1 MFKDDLCAA
10 MEKEKVSV
18 KWLAE
23 YSGVS
28 THTVCN
34 WRSGRAFPKQKT
46 LNELCDLFKLP
57 KDSYVKEH
65 EEAQKGGYNKPINF
79 IFNGEKLKELRTQR
93 KWTQEQLGNLLN
105 VNDSAVGNWETGHT
119 NPGVISLRAMCSL
132 FGVHESYFKK
142 RDKTMNEV
150 REDYGLNKIEPVPF
164 EKKPERSLEEITKEL
179 EERIDALGEVI
190 DQFRKNVEILDER
203 VVAIT
208 GFTDS
213 NTDHISDI
221 ESDMFAMGKDI
232 SDLKQQVRIKS
243 ESNQALS
250 DALKALSSVILKGD
264 K

>member
-28 THTVCN
+28 EHTVFN
-34 WRSGRAFPKQKT
+34 WRAGRAFPKQKT

-57 KDSYVKEH
+57 KDSYVKER
-65 EEAQKGGYNKPINF
+65 EEDQKGGYNKPINF
-79 IFNGEKLKELRTQR
+79 IFNGEKLKELRTQK

-132 FGVHESYFKK
+132 FGVHENYFKK

-150 REDYGLNKIEPVPF
+150 RKDYGLNKIELV
-164 EKKPERSLEEITKEL
+164 EKKTERSLEEITNEL

-190 DQFRKNVEILDER
+190 DQFRKNIEILDER
-203 VVAIT
+203 VAAIT
-208 GFTDS
+208 GFTES
-213 NTDHISDI
+213 NADRITSI
-221 ESDMFAMGKDI
+221 EDDMFVIEKDI
-232 SDLKQQVRIKS
+232 SDLKQKTNIKS

>member
-1 MFKDDLCAA
+1 MFKNDLCAA

-34 WRSGRAFPKQKT
+34 WRAGRAFPKQKT

-79 IFNGEKLKELRTQR
+79 IFNGEKLKELRMQR
-93 KWTQEQLGNLLN
+93 KWTQDQLGKLLN

-132 FGVHESYFKK
+132 FGVHENYFKK

-150 REDYGLNKIEPVPF
+150 RKDYGLNKIEPV
-164 EKKPERSLEEITKEL
+164 EKKTERSLEEITNEL

-190 DQFRKNVEILDER
+190 DQFRKNIEILDER
-203 VVAIT
+203 VAAIT

-213 NTDHISDI
+213 NTDRIASI
-221 ESDMFAMGKDI
+221 EDDMFVIEKDI
-232 SDLKQQVRIKS
+232 SDLKQKTNIKS

>member
-1 MFKDDLCAA
+1 MFKDELCAA
-10 MEKEKVSV
+10 MEKENVSV

-57 KDSYVKEH
+57 KDSYVKEY

-132 FGVHESYFKK
+132 FGVHEDYFKK

-150 REDYGLNKIEPVPF
+150 RKDYGLNKIEPV
-164 EKKPERSLEEITKEL
+164 EKKPDRSLEDIWLEL
-179 EERIDALGEVI
+179 DARLNALGDMI
-190 DQFRKNVEILDER
+190 DKWCRDVEALKKHIDEISVFAVER
-203 VVAIT
+203 DAR
-208 GFTDS
+208 
-213 NTDHISDI
+213 ISDI

-264 K
+264 RI

>member
-23 YSGVS
+23 YMGVA
-28 THTVCN
+28 THTVSN
-34 WRSGRAFPKQKT
+34 WKAGRAFPKQKT

-57 KDSYVKEH
+57 KESYVKDH
-65 EEAQKGGYNKPINF
+65 EEARKGGYNKPINF

-132 FGVHESYFKK
+132 FGVHENYFKK
-142 RDKTMNEV
+142 RDKTMNKV

-179 EERIDALGEVI
+179 EERIDDFAEVI
-190 DQFRKNVEILDER
+190 AQFRRNVDALDAR
-203 VVAIT
+203 VDAVT
-208 GFTDS
+208 GFLES
-213 NTDHISDI
+213 NADRMAII
-221 ESDMFAMGKDI
+221 EDNMFVIDKDI
-232 SDLKQQVRIKS
+232 SDLKQKTNIKS